1 MWPGD
6 QNFSVM
12 QFLPPG
18 EFFLVH
24 EIMHAWRFCLKTGTT
39 LLLSKKLHSALSTQ
53 GPAEQALKRIPAD
66 VSASLYPRLFQLANA
81 MVNNDRKKRNYLK

>member
-1 MWPGD
+1 MGTRPADGTMWLGD

-24 EIMHAWRFCLKTGTT
+24 EIMHAWRFCLWYKTGIK
-39 LLLSKKLHSALSTQ
+39 LLLSKKLHSDTSSQ

-66 VSASLYPRLFQLANA
+66 VPASLYL
-81 MVNNDRKKRNYLK
+81 